1 MGLPPP
7 LNNVKKCTIGIV
19 WLPLLPLLSLIILI
33 INDHHNCHHG
43 HNLAHFCTIFLKSSG
58 YQNIAQGGDPLYV
71 AVDYKWC
78 CWGQT
83 IPNWTHFFCKKRGC
97 LYFRVRL
104 FLGGV
109 YISEWGFFWGHI
121 GSFFGPWED
130 IFGTSESIP
139 NFEGGFPN
147 MRRGLMC
154 FLDTSLI
161 IKAP

>member
-83 IPNWTHFFCKKRGC
+83 IPNWTHFFLQKKGVSIFQSKAFFGGC

-104 FLGGV
+104 FLGS
-109 YISEWGFFWGHI
+109 YRFLFWALGGHFWDLWI
-121 GSFFGPWED
+121 HSQFW
-130 IFGTSESIP
+130 
-139 NFEGGFPN
+139 GGFPN